1 MKIAFKN
8 NFLGYF
14 YFFYRGTGYKLF
26 VNFFL
31 CIAVSFFDGMGL
43 AMFMPLLQA
52 VGDGN
57 GDSKNKSIG
66 QLHYLTDAI
75 RNLGFELNLNTVLV
89 ILLILFLLKGVIK
102 FLQLNYQVNLR
113 QSFIKKLRFNLAR
126 QLRQLSYKGFLK
138 LDSGKIQNI
147 FTAEMQRLYQSIYF
161 YFNSAQSVVML
172 FTYIVLAF
180 LANYQFAILVGTGA
194 ALSNLFYRK
203 VYIATKRASI
213 ELSKKGNKF
222 NSFLIQAITHFKYLK
237 STNYFNIYS
246 NKLREV
252 IKETETLNKKIG
264 YYNSITKSLKEPSII
279 IIVLIVIKLQL
290 TLLGASLS
298 SILLSLLLFYR
309 ALSLLVDLQ
318 NNWQQFINN
327 VGAIDAVSK
336 LSEEME
342 QQQEIQPAVVFETLK
357 EELYIKDLVF
367 SYGAHKILNGINI
380 KIPKNHTVAMV
391 GESGSGKTTLVNII
405 ASLMAPDSGQI
416 LADGVSL
423 YDYNLDSYRNKIG
436 YISQESV
443 IFNDNIFNNITFWD
457 EPTPEN
463 LKTFSEIIELVSL
476 KEYIQSLPAKE
487 LTQLGDNGILIS
499 GGQRQRISIA
509 RELYKKAEILILDE
523 ATSALDSETERI
535 VRTNIDKLHGN
546 YTIIIIAHR
555 LSTIKNA
562 DKIYLLEKGKISA
575 SGNFDDMLEFSERFK
590 RMVALQ
596 EI

>member
-8 NFLGYF
+8 NFSGYF
-14 YFFYRGTGYKLF
+14 LFFYRGTGYKLF
-26 VNFFL
+26 VNFLL

-52 VGDGN
+52 VGDGPV
-57 GDSKNKSIG
+57 KNNSIG

-75 RNLGFELNLNTVLV
+75 GNLGLELNIDTVLF
-89 ILLILFLLKGVIK
+89 ILFFMFLLKGLIK
-102 FLQLNYQVNLR
+102 FAQLNYQVNLR
-113 QSFIKKLRFNLAR
+113 QSFIKKLRFNLAK
-126 QLRQLSYKGFLK
+126 QLRQLRYKGFLK

-147 FTAEMQRLYQSIYF
+147 FTTEMQRLYQSIFF
-161 YFNSAQSVVML
+161 YFNSAQAVVML
-172 FTYIVLAF
+172 ITYIILAF

-194 ALSNLFYRK
+194 ALSNFFYRR
-203 VYIATKRASI
+203 VYIATKRASV
-213 ELSKKGNKF
+213 ELSRKGNKF

-237 STNYFNIYS
+237 STNYFELYAK
-246 NKLREV
+246 KLREV
-252 IKETETLNKKIG
+252 IIETETLNKKIG
-264 YYNSITKSLKEPSII
+264 FYNSITKSLKEPSII
-279 IIVLIVIKLQL
+279 VIVLIVIKLQL
-290 TLLGASLS
+290 TIMGASLS

-327 VGAIDAVSK
+327 VGAIDAVSS

-342 QQQEIQPAVVFETLK
+342 IQREVQTSIPFKTLQ
-357 EELYIKDLVF
+357 EELHIKNVVF
-367 SYGAHKILNGINI
+367 SYGHHKVLNDIDI
-380 KIPKNHTVAMV
+380 RIPKNQTIAMV
-391 GESGSGKTTLVNII
+391 GESGSGKTTLANII
-405 ASLMAPDSGQI
+405 ASLIAPDAGQI
-416 LADGVSL
+416 LADGISL
-423 YDYNLDSYRNKIG
+423 YEYNLDSYRNKIG

-457 EPTPEN
+457 EPTPDN
-463 LKTFSEIIELVSL
+463 LKLFTDIVELVSL
-476 KEYIQSLPAKE
+476 TEYIQGLPEKE
-487 LTQLGDNGILIS
+487 LTPLGDNGILIS

-523 ATSALDSETERI
+523 ATSALDSETEKF

-562 DKIYLLEKGKISA
+562 DKIYLLEKGKITA
-575 SGNFDDMLEFSERFK
+575 SGTFDDMLEFSQRFK